1 MRRAN
6 IMATNV
12 KAILSQIKVNDEL
25 KDLWFR
31 AANIEVTLGNGT
43 KTDLA
48 TVLTG
53 ISSDIDALPTVSEVE
68 QQIANAGLTKMEIVS
83 EIPGP
88 EEANDTTIYLYMNED
103 TGYYDM
109 YKKVVPKVVRL
120 DDTSIDLTNYLQKF
134 EGVSEDN
141 KDEIV
146 TVTADG
152 GIKMSGK
159 KVGGAALAGT
169 PDANTVATEAAVKA
183 AVDGV
188 HSVHI
193 GESAPSTMK
202 NGDLFI
208 QLVEE
213 TAE

>member
-1 MRRAN
+1 
-6 IMATNV
+6 MATNV

-83 EIPGP
+83 EIPSP
-88 EEANDTTIYLYMNED
+88 EEANDTTIYLYMNEG

-109 YKKVVPKVVRL
+109 YKKVEEKGVSKVVRL

-134 EGVSEDN
+134 EGASEDN

-169 PDANTVATEAAVKA
+169 PNANTVATEAAVKA

>member
-1 MRRAN
+1 
-6 IMATNV
+6 
-12 KAILSQIKVNDEL
+12 
-25 KDLWFR
+25 
-31 AANIEVTLGNGT
+31 
-43 KTDLA
+43 
-48 TVLTG
+48 
-53 ISSDIDALPTVSEVE
+53 
-68 QQIANAGLTKMEIVS
+68 
-83 EIPGP
+83 
-88 EEANDTTIYLYMNED
+88 
-103 TGYYDM
+103 
-109 YKKVVPKVVRL
+109 
-120 DDTSIDLTNYLQKF
+120 
-134 EGVSEDN
+134 
-141 KDEIV
+141 
-146 TVTADG
+146 VTADG

-169 PDANTVATEAAVKA
+169 PNANTVATEAAVKA

>member
-1 MRRAN
+1 
-6 IMATNV
+6 MATNV

-48 TVLTG
+48 TVLST

-68 QQIANAGLTKMEIVS
+68 QQIANAGLTKMEVVAS
-83 EIPGP
+83 IPAA
-88 EEANDTTIYLYMNED
+88 EDANYTTIYLYMNEE

-109 YKKVVPKVVRL
+109 YKKVDEDGTAKVVRL

-134 EGVSEDN
+134 EGATDAN

-146 TVTADG
+146 TVTAAG
-152 GIKMSGK
+152 GIQMSGK
-159 KVGGAALAGT
+159 KVGGATLAAD
-169 PDANTVATEAAVKA
+169 PNANTVATEAAVKA
-183 AVDGV
+183 AVDGI
-188 HSVHI
+188 HAVHI

-213 TAE
+213 TVE